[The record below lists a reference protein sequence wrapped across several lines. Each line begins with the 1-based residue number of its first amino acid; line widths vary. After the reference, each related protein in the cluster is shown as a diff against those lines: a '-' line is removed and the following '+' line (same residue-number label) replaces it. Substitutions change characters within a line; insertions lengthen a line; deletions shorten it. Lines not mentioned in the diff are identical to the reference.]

1 MLTIKAEIQK
11 DKLRQDGSYNVRI
24 RFTKDRKVKR
34 LSTSLFATKD
44 DLTDKFVIR
53 GDSLIRQ
60 EADRLILH
68 YFIVQLCLAKIC
80 LYSHYR
86 KQHYGRAAV

>member
-24 RFTKDRKVKR
+24 RFIKDRKVKR
-34 LSTSLFATKD
+34 LSTSLFVTKD

-53 GDSLIRQ
+53 ENSLIRQ

-68 YFIVQLCLAKIC
+68 YRTIENNITPFRQ
-80 LYSHYR
+80 SNE
-86 KQHYGRAAV
+86 